1 MVTKASM
8 KEEAATAQ
16 LRVEG
21 LHFHFDTRPVFAD
34 FSAHFPPGVTWLRG
48 ANGMGKT
55 TLLKLMAG
63 ALAPN
68 AGSIGLGACDS
79 AAQPLA
85 YRLAAF
91 YCGGDLPE
99 LPWLTAQ
106 EFLDLHLALYPAT
119 EVAKVQAQ
127 LTAFAILDVL
137 PQALSTLSLG
147 QHKKVQLALAL
158 ALPVNLLLLDEPFNG
173 LDAAAMA
180 WLRGELDMR
189 ALAGTQTIVLTS
201 HVDPQIAVVQALDL
215 ERDRERDRDRDR
227 ER

>member
-1 MVTKASM
+1 MVTKAHT
-8 KEEAATAQ
+8 KVVPNEQAATGE
-16 LRVEG
+16 LRIDG

-68 AGSIGLGACDS
+68 AGTIRLGACDS

-106 EFLDLHLALYPAT
+106 EFLDLHLALYPAS
-119 EVAKVQAQ
+119 EAAKVQAQ
-127 LTAFAILDVL
+127 LAAFAILDVL

-147 QHKKVQLALAL
+147 QHKKVQLSLAL
-158 ALPVNLLLLDEPFNG
+158 ALPVSLLLLDEPFNG
-173 LDAAAMA
+173 LDAAAVA
-180 WLRGELDMR
+180 WLRGELDAR

-201 HVDPQIAVVQALDL
+201 HLDPQIAVVQALDL
-215 ERDRERDRDRDR
+215 DREQAR
-227 ER
+227 